1 MSVHNNPIDQVEEL
15 WSLDQDQFETL
26 NPVYGLIFLFKWT
39 ADHEPSGS
47 VVMDSRWVVVG
58 TNLDPYLSYNDKKEC
73 KAILRREI
81 LITIAF
87 KSSCN
92 SFKTPSLVKVLR
104 ILDIPIEFMNYLF
117 SYIQINFLSHS
128 QVVFVL

>member
-58 TNLDPYLSYNDKKEC
+58 TNLDPYLSYNYK
-73 KAILRREI
+73 
-81 LITIAF
+81 
-87 KSSCN
+87 
-92 SFKTPSLVKVLR
+92 
-104 ILDIPIEFMNYLF
+104 
-117 SYIQINFLSHS
+117 
-128 QVVFVL
+128 